1 MKSKFNQ
8 LQKEFNNG
16 EDMVKDKF
24 NQLQKEFDAGKD
36 EIKEKFNQF
45 QQELTNK
52 VKAKVQQL

>member
-1 MKSKFNQ
+1 
-8 LQKEFNNG
+8 
-16 EDMVKDKF
+16 MVKDKF

-36 EIKEKFNQF
+36 EIKEKFNEF